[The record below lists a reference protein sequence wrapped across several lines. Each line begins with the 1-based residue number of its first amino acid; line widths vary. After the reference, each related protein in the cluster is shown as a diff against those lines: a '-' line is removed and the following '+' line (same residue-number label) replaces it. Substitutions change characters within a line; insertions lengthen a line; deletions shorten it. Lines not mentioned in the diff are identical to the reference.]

1 MAKNTIDSMLGFT
14 AGKIGDIDGTLANVG
29 TYINRDADELS
40 VSVSSP
46 SRLNMT
52 IPEDGAYVVS
62 ASCGW
67 QVTNTNLS
75 TLLSLF
81 HNGGNPQAT
90 AQGTMQSA
98 SGTNVTTIIEA
109 KKGDTITLQISW
121 SGGSGSVIVNRIRFR
136 AVRVGGGNR
145 LKRIF
150 SRIRKVVRI

>member
-1 MAKNTIDSMLGFT
+1 MAENTIDSMLGFT
-14 AGKIGDIDGTLANVG
+14 AGKIGDINGTLANVG

-46 SRLNMT
+46 SRLNMM
-52 IPEDGAYVVS
+52 IPEDGTYVVS

-67 QVTNTNLS
+67 QITNTNLN

-98 SGTNVTTIIEA
+98 SGTNVTAIINA
-109 KKGDTITLQISW
+109 KKGDTVTLQISW
-121 SGGSGSVIVNRIRFR
+121 SGGSGSGKANRIRFR
-136 AVRVGGGNR
+136 AVRVGGGQ
-145 LKRIF
+145 
-150 SRIRKVVRI
+150 